1 MDTTDFNEIEEEKEV
16 KMNGNISPSMDITEI
31 S

>member
-1 MDTTDFNEIEEEKEV
+1 MDTTDFNEIENEKEV
-16 KMNGNISPSMDITEI
+16 KMNGDISASMDITEI